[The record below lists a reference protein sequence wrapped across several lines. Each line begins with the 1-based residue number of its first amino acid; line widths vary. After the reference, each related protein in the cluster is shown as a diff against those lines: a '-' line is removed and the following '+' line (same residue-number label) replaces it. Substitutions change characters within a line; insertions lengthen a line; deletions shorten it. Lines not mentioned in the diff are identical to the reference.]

1 MEVNQYLEMFIE
13 ESKDHLQACS
23 EHLLE
28 LEKNPDDLAIVG
40 EIFRSAHTL
49 KGMSATMGFED
60 LADLTHKMENVLDA
74 IRNEKIHVSPEIL
87 DVVFESVDHLEEM
100 VMDIA
105 NGGDGKRDVSST
117 VAQLKRIEL
126 GEYAIPEVVATT
138 ETPVTAV
145 TSVLEYDSFEQ
156 TVISQSTEQGFN
168 AFEIS
173 VRLREDCLL
182 KAARVFMVFEIL
194 EKDGDV
200 IKSNPSVEKLED
212 EQFDQQFSVAF
223 VTKESAEDMKNKIM
237 KVSEVEEV
245 IVATLGT
252 PVTAVASVLEYDS
265 FEQTVIAQSAEQ
277 GFNAFEISVKLREDC
292 LLKAAR
298 VFMVFEILEKDGD
311 VIKSNP
317 SVEKL
322 EDEQFDQQFSVAL
335 VTKESAE
342 DMQKKIMKVSEVEEV
357 IVATIEQKQ
366 HSEKE
371 PAIQEVAA
379 TATVEVEA
387 QPATTPEKN
396 NAAPTPAKAPAP
408 AKTDKSH
415 APVGNKTIRVNIERL
430 DILMNLFEE
439 LVIDRGRLQSI
450 ATEVN
455 HGELNETVERM
466 SRVMG
471 DLQTII
477 LTMRMVPVETVFNR
491 FPKMIRQLSRDL
503 NKKINLEIIGAETE
517 LDRTVIDEIGDPLV
531 HLIRNSVDH
540 GIENP
545 TARRAKG
552 KPEEGTVVL
561 RAYHSGNYVFIEIE
575 DDGAGINREKVL
587 AKAIS
592 KGIVTQEQ
600 SYSMSDK
607 QINELILASGFSTA
621 DVISDVSGRGVGLDV
636 VKTTIES
643 LGGNISIES
652 TQDVGSIFSI
662 QLPLTLSIISVMLV
676 EIEKEIYAIP
686 LSSIIETS
694 IIRSSE
700 IMNAHNQKVI
710 DFRGK
715 VVPLVFLEEIFE
727 VPRKEPQDDE
737 FHSVVIVRKGEKLA
751 GLVVDSFIGQ
761 QEIVLKSLG
770 NYLTNIFAISGATIL
785 GNGKVALIV
794 DCNALIK

>member
-126 GEYAIPEVVATT
+126 GEEAISEVVGTI
-138 ETPVTAV
+138 ETPATAV
-145 TSVLEYDSFEQ
+145 ASMLEYDGFEQ
-156 TVISQSTEQGFN
+156 TVIS
-168 AFEIS
+168 
-173 VRLREDCLL
+173 
-182 KAARVFMVFEIL
+182 
-194 EKDGDV
+194 
-200 IKSNPSVEKLED
+200 
-212 EQFDQQFSVAF
+212 
-223 VTKESAEDMKNKIM
+223 
-237 KVSEVEEV
+237 
-245 IVATLGT
+245 
-252 PVTAVASVLEYDS
+252 
-265 FEQTVIAQSAEQ
+265 QSAEQ

-311 VIKSNP
+311 VIKSSP

-322 EDEQFDQQFSVAL
+322 EDEQFDQQFYVAF

-357 IVATIEQKQ
+357 IVSTIEQKQ
-366 HSEKE
+366 YSEKE
-371 PAIQEVAA
+371 QAIQEVAA
-379 TATVEVEA
+379 TATVEAVA
-387 QPATTPEKN
+387 KPATAPEKN
-396 NAAPTPAKAPAP
+396 TAAPEPEKAATPAKA
-408 AKTDKSH
+408 DKSH

-545 TARRAKG
+545 TARLAKG

-652 TQDVGSIFSI
+652 TQDVGSVFSI

-727 VPRKEPQDDE
+727 VPRKELQDDE

>member
-13 ESKDHLQACS
+13 ESKEHLQACS

-28 LEKNPDDLAIVG
+28 LEKNPADLAIVG

-74 IRNEKIHVSPEIL
+74 IRNEKIHVTPEIL

-117 VAQLKRIEL
+117 VAQLKLIEL

-138 ETPVTAV
+138 ETPVPAV
-145 TSVLEYDSFEQ
+145 ASVLEYDSFEQ
-156 TVISQSTEQGFN
+156 TVITQSAEQGFN

-223 VTKESAEDMKNKIM
+223 VTKESAEDMQKKIM

-245 IVATLGT
+245 IVATIAT
-252 PVTAVASVLEYDS
+252 SVTTVASVLEYDG

-277 GFNAFEISVKLREDC
+277 GFNAFEISVRLREDC

-317 SVEKL
+317 SVDKL
-322 EDEQFDQQFSVAL
+322 EDEQFDQQFYVAF

-366 HSEKE
+366 FNENE
-371 PAIQEVAA
+371 QAIQEVTA
-379 TATVEVEA
+379 TATVEPEA
-387 QPATTPEKN
+387 KPVTAPENNTPAPK
-396 NAAPTPAKAPAP
+396 PAKAEAP
-408 AKTDKSH
+408 AKADKSH

-727 VPRKEPQDDE
+727 VPRKEPKNDE

>member
-13 ESKDHLQACS
+13 ESKEHLQACS

-74 IRNEKIHVSPEIL
+74 IRNEKIHVTPEIL

-126 GEYAIPEVVATT
+126 GEEAVPEVVATVAA
-138 ETPVTAV
+138 PVV
-145 TSVLEYDSFEQ
+145 ESVLEYDSFEQ
-156 TVISQSTEQGFN
+156 TVITQSAEQGFN

-173 VRLREDCLL
+173 VTLREDCLL

-200 IKSNPSVEKLED
+200 IKSSPSVEKLED
-212 EQFDQQFSVAF
+212 EQFDQQFYVAF
-223 VTKESAEDMKNKIM
+223 VTK
-237 KVSEVEEV
+237 
-245 IVATLGT
+245 TT
-252 PVTAVASVLEYDS
+252 
-265 FEQTVIAQSAEQ
+265 
-277 GFNAFEISVKLREDC
+277 
-292 LLKAAR
+292 
-298 VFMVFEILEKDGD
+298 
-311 VIKSNP
+311 
-317 SVEKL
+317 
-322 EDEQFDQQFSVAL
+322 
-335 VTKESAE
+335 AE
-342 DMQKKIMKVSEVEEV
+342 DMQKKLMKVSEVDEV
-357 IVATIEQKQ
+357 IVTTIDQRKF
-366 HSEKE
+366 SEKVFE
-371 PAIQEVAA
+371 AQQEVAA
-379 TATVEVEA
+379 TAVAEVA
-387 QPATTPEKN
+387 AIPTNTPAAKAEPVAKPAKE
-396 NAAPTPAKAPAP
+396 AAPSKA
-408 AKTDKSH
+408 DKNH
-415 APVGNKTIRVNIERL
+415 GPVGNKTIRVNIERL

-450 ATEVN
+450 STEVN

-727 VPRKEPQDDE
+727 VPRQEQQDEE